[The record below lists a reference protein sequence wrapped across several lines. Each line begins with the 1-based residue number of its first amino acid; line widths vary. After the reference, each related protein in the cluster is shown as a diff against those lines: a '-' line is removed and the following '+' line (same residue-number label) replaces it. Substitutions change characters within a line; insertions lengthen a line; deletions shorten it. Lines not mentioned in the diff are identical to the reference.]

1 MMDTYLG
8 DKPNELTLFISYFLF
23 RSFFA
28 CYQESK
34 NSVLFLIMKPY
45 LTFYI
50 DMIMT
55 TDRKSEFC
63 TIVSDQSN
71 YDQIVE
77 GIT

>member
-1 MMDTYLG
+1 
-8 DKPNELTLFISYFLF
+8 
-23 RSFFA
+23 
-28 CYQESK
+28 
-34 NSVLFLIMKPY
+34 MKPY

-71 YDQIVE
+71 YDQTVR
-77 GIT
+77 GYHMNHVVSMLV